1 MRQRLLRSAGT
12 MDGTHVDVLVD
23 VDGTISEVGNDLDPG
38 PDVDRIDLDGWL
50 LLPAATEPHAH
61 LDKAFLAEVVHN
73 PTGDLIGAIEAMRR
87 SRHLLTVD
95 ETVERAERAARRMAA
110 NGYCAVRTHADL
122 TTEHGL
128 TSIEALTEV
137 RRRVADL
144 IDVEIVALCGW
155 PVTGPGGADQRQ
167 LLRTA
172 MQVGADLVG
181 GVPHL
186 EAHGGSG
193 TIAEATDFLLS
204 VADEYRRPV
213 DLHTDETLDPTAD
226 GLDVLASNVLGGF
239 DLPVT
244 ASHCVSLGQRSADDQ
259 ARTAVRVAEAGISVV
274 ALPHT
279 NLFLQGRG
287 HAPMPRALTAVEALR
302 TAGVNVAAG
311 ADNLQDPFNPL
322 GRACPFETA
331 GLMMLTTHVSASDAW
346 AMVSNHSA
354 RALGR
359 AESPMPAN
367 GLVVGERA
375 DLLAVR
381 AGSLREAIAEAPGE
395 RRVWRAGLERAET

>member
-1 MRQRLLRSAGT
+1 
-12 MDGTHVDVLVD
+12 
-23 VDGTISEVGNDLDPG
+23 
-38 PDVDRIDLDGWL
+38 
-50 LLPAATEPHAH
+50 EPHAH